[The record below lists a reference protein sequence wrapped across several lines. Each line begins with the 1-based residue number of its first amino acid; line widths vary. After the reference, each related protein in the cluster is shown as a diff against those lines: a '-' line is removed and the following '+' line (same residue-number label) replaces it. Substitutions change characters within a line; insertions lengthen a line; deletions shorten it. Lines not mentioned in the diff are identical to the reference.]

1 VPLNYVNKRG
11 REKYKTKKSMEKRL
25 LRCKRRTKE
34 RRMIKKE
41 RPKMMEQIEEKSV
54 RNK

>member
-11 REKYKTKKSMEKRL
+11 REKYKNKKSMD
-25 LRCKRRTKE
+25 KRRTEE

-41 RPKMMEQIEEKSV
+41 GPKIMEQIEEECV